1 MKLKTKLSLSFAAVI
16 ALMVISSLIVWLKV
30 STETLQAEEVKNDD
44 LPGLLAYLSI
54 SDTIYQMQNEAL
66 EYIGGEQQKR
76 DSFAALYR
84 QFQTQHQELY
94 KYESNKPSDIEKMA
108 NIENLV
114 KEYNRGITQGV
125 FNRYDPE
132 LFRSVQSQVAQL
144 EQDTGEKLGDLLDE
158 LKDQEYAQAM
168 QASDLQTSLQDNLPG
183 VRYYLEL
190 IDEAGDLVAG
200 VNAHIRGDTE
210 AKARFKDD
218 LTSFNEYLEAL
229 RPLEQQPDEVAAL
242 RQVESYRDDIVRTAN
257 SIFKRYSPQD
267 YIDARSTINDLEAQ
281 VVDKLNT
288 ILQTSAREEQVDAIS
303 ALNHLVEGLNLTL
316 IIIVIITLIAFVVA
330 GIIAYLISHSI
341 ITRLNNVLETAESV
355 SIGDLSRPAIAHA
368 NKDEI
373 DSLAAATNKM
383 SSSLHDL
390 MALITSLATQVR
402 ESSLEISSTNE
413 QIANRSQ
420 NSADQSTQIATAI
433 EEMSSTV
440 SEVARQS
447 QQASGNSEQ
456 AREYAAHGAEAVSQT
471 VAEIRSAS
479 SRVQNTSSSVTEL
492 GELSNQIG
500 NIISVISAIAEQT
513 NLLALNAAIEAA
525 RAGEQG
531 RGFAVVADE
540 VRTLAERTTKATD
553 EVAQTITAIQKQT
566 HQAVESMHSSVEQVN
581 SSVSMAEQAG
591 EQLSNIMQS
600 ASDIASMI
608 QSIATATEEQ
618 SVVAAE
624 MAKDVSDIERASQAS
639 LNDTQGALEIAKQ
652 LNSQAGELSESV
664 QRFKLRAS

>member
-114 KEYNRGITQGV
+114 KEYNRGITEGV

-144 EQDTGEKLGDLLDE
+144 EQDTGEKLGNLLDE

-168 QASDLQTSLQDNLPG
+168 QARDLQTSLQDNLPG

-200 VNAHIRGDTE
+200 VNAHIRGDTA

-257 SIFKRYSPQD
+257 SIFTRYSPQD

>member
-76 DSFAALYR
+76 DSFAALHR

-114 KEYNRGITQGV
+114 KEYNRGITEGV

-132 LFRSVQSQVAQL
+132 LFRSVQSRVAQL

-168 QASDLQTSLQDNLPG
+168 QARDLQTSLQDNLPG

-229 RPLEQQPDEVAAL
+229 RPLEQQPDEIAAL

-257 SIFKRYSPQD
+257 SIFTSYSPQD

-281 VVDKLNT
+281 VVDKINT

>member
-1 MKLKTKLSLSFAAVI
+1 
-16 ALMVISSLIVWLKV
+16 
-30 STETLQAEEVKNDD
+30 
-44 LPGLLAYLSI
+44 
-54 SDTIYQMQNEAL
+54 MQNEAL

-114 KEYNRGITQGV
+114 KEYNRGITEGV

-132 LFRSVQSQVAQL
+132 LFRSVQSQVTQL

-158 LKDQEYAQAM
+158 LKEQEYAQAM
-168 QASDLQTSLQDNLPG
+168 QARDLQTSLQDNLPG

-368 NKDEI
+368 DKDEI